1 MHARAMSIVI
11 TVSLMLAMGCVTPL
25 TEADLEKDL
34 DRAASSVPS
43 LGRKRIIPI
52 YAETKMAAWALL
64 ADAKSNPSSPMS
76 YRLSRGLAL
85 AARRGFG
92 VVVGGPYPALS
103 DQVVRNA
110 LTLHRE
116 RPFGGLTL
124 VFVSEKPPSEAL
136 SKAALSAG
144 ARLHHREFR

>member
-1 MHARAMSIVI
+1 MHVRAIPIVLS
-11 TVSLMLAMGCVTPL
+11 VSLMLAMGCVTPL

-34 DRAASSVPS
+34 DRAASSVPA

-52 YAETKMAAWALL
+52 YAETQMAAWALL
-64 ADAKSNPSSPMS
+64 ADAKSDPSSPMS
-76 YRLSRGLAL
+76 YRLSRGLAV

-116 RPFGGLTL
+116 RPLGGLTL
-124 VFVSEKPPSEAL
+124 VFVSAKPPSEAL
-136 SKAALSAG
+136 WEAATIAD
-144 ARLHHREFR
+144 ARLQHHQFR

>member
-1 MHARAMSIVI
+1 MHTRVIAIVLA
-11 TVSLMLAMGCVTPL
+11 VFLMLAMGCVTPF

-34 DRAASSVPS
+34 ARSASSVPA
-43 LGRKRIIPI
+43 LGRKRVIPI
-52 YAETKMAAWALL
+52 YAETQMAAWALL

-116 RPFGGLTL
+116 RPLGGLTL
-124 VFVSEKPPSEAL
+124 VFVSAKPPSEAL
-136 SKAALSAG
+136 REAAMSAD

>member
-1 MHARAMSIVI
+1 MHARVIAIVLA
-11 TVSLMLAMGCVTPL
+11 VSLMLAVGCVTPL

-34 DRAASSVPS
+34 ARSAASVPA
-43 LGRKRIIPI
+43 LGRKRVIPI

-64 ADAKSNPSSPMS
+64 ADAKSDPSSPMS

-116 RPFGGLTL
+116 RPLGGLAL
-124 VFVSEKPPSEAL
+124 VFVSAKPPSEAL
-136 SKAALSAG
+136 REAAASAD

>member
-1 MHARAMSIVI
+1 MHTRAIPIVSIF
-11 TVSLMLAMGCVTPL
+11 SLALAMGCVTPF
-25 TEADLEKDL
+25 TEADLERDL
-34 DRAASSVPS
+34 DRAAYSVPA

-64 ADAKSNPSSPMS
+64 ADAKSDPSSPMS
-76 YRLSRGLAL
+76 YRLSRGLAA

-110 LTLHRE
+110 LTLHHE
-116 RPFGGLTL
+116 RPFRGLKV
-124 VFVSEKPPSEAL
+124 VFVSAKPPSEAL
-136 SKAALSAG
+136 WKAATIAG
-144 ARLHHREFR
+144 ARLQHRLFQ

>member
-1 MHARAMSIVI
+1 MHARAIPIVLTI
-11 TVSLMLAMGCVTPL
+11 SLMLAMGCVTPL

-34 DRAASSVPS
+34 DRAASSVPA
-43 LGRKRIIPI
+43 LRRKRVIPI
-52 YAETKMAAWALL
+52 YAETKMAAWALI
-64 ADAKSNPSSPMS
+64 ADAKSDPSSPMS
-76 YRLSRGLAL
+76 YRLSRGLAA

-124 VFVSEKPPSEAL
+124 VFVSAKPPSEAL
-136 SKAALSAG
+136 REAAKSAN

>member
-1 MHARAMSIVI
+1 MRALAVRII
-11 TVSLMLAMGCVTPL
+11 LGVSLTLATGCITPL

-34 DRAASSVPS
+34 DRAASSVPG
-43 LGRKRIIPI
+43 LDRKRVIPI

-64 ADAKSNPSSPMS
+64 ADAKSDPSSPMS
-76 YRLSRGLAL
+76 YRLSRGLAS

-116 RPFGGLTL
+116 RSLGGLTL
-124 VFVSEKPPSEAL
+124 VYVSAKPPSDALREAA
-136 SKAALSAG
+136 KHAQ
-144 ARLHHREFR
+144 ARLYHREFR

>member
-1 MHARAMSIVI
+1 MYARAMPILISVY
-11 TVSLMLAMGCVTPL
+11 LMLAMGCVTPL

-34 DRAASSVPS
+34 GRAASSVPA

-76 YRLSRGLAL
+76 YRLSRGLAA

-110 LTLHRE
+110 LKLHRE
-116 RPFGGLTL
+116 RPLGGLML
-124 VFVSEKPPSEAL
+124 VFVSAKPPSEAL
-136 SKAALSAG
+136 WEAARHAD

>member
-1 MHARAMSIVI
+1 MHARAIAIVI
-11 TVSLMLAMGCVTPL
+11 SVSLMLAMGCVTPL
-25 TEADLEKDL
+25 TEADLEKEL
-34 DRAASSVPS
+34 ARSASSVPA

-64 ADAKSNPSSPMS
+64 ADAKSDPSSTMS
-76 YRLSRGLAL
+76 HRLSRGLAL

-116 RPFGGLTL
+116 RPLGGLTL
-124 VFVSEKPPSEAL
+124 VFVSAKPPSEAL
-136 SKAALSAG
+136 REAATSAD

>member
-1 MHARAMSIVI
+1 MHTRVIAIVLV
-11 TVSLMLAMGCVTPL
+11 VSLMLAMGCVTLL
-25 TEADLEKDL
+25 TEDDLEKDL
-34 DRAASSVPS
+34 DRAASSVPA
-43 LGRKRIIPI
+43 LGRKRVIPI

-64 ADAKSNPSSPMS
+64 ADAKSDPSSQMS
-76 YRLSRGLAL
+76 YRVSRGLAL

-116 RPFGGLTL
+116 RPLGGLTL
-124 VFVSEKPPSEAL
+124 VFVSAKPPSEAL
-136 SKAALSAG
+136 REAAASAD

>member
-1 MHARAMSIVI
+1 
-11 TVSLMLAMGCVTPL
+11 
-25 TEADLEKDL
+25 
-34 DRAASSVPS
+34 VPA

-52 YAETKMAAWALL
+52 YAETQMAAWALL
-64 ADAKSNPSSPMS
+64 ADAKSDPSSPMS
-76 YRLSRGLAL
+76 QRLSRGLAA

-116 RPFGGLTL
+116 RPLGGLTL
-124 VFVSEKPPSEAL
+124 VFVSAKPPSEAL
-136 SKAALSAG
+136 SKAAASAG

>member
-1 MHARAMSIVI
+1 MHARAVPIVLS
-11 TVSLMLAMGCVTPL
+11 VSLMLAMGCVTPF

-34 DRAASSVPS
+34 DRAASSVPA

-64 ADAKSNPSSPMS
+64 ADAKSDPSSPMS
-76 YRLSRGLAL
+76 YRLSRGLAV

-116 RPFGGLTL
+116 RPLGGLML
-124 VFVSEKPPSEAL
+124 VFVSAKPPSEAL
-136 SKAALSAG
+136 SQAAASVG
-144 ARLHHREFR
+144 ARLHHRQFR

>member
-1 MHARAMSIVI
+1 MQARIIPMVLGI
-11 TVSLMLAMGCVTPL
+11 SLMFAMGCITPF

-34 DRAASSVPS
+34 DRAASSVPA

-64 ADAKSNPSSPMS
+64 ADAKSDPSSPMS
-76 YRLSRGLAL
+76 YRLSRGLAA

-116 RPFGGLTL
+116 RPLGGLTL
-124 VFVSEKPPSEAL
+124 VFVSAKPPSEAL
-136 SKAALSAG
+136 WKAAKHAH

>member
-1 MHARAMSIVI
+1 MHARAVSIVLS
-11 TVSLMLAMGCVTPL
+11 VSLMLATGCVTPF

-34 DRAASSVPS
+34 DRAASSVPA

-64 ADAKSNPSSPMS
+64 ADAKSDPSSTMS

-116 RPFGGLTL
+116 RPLGGLTL
-124 VFVSEKPPSEAL
+124 VFVSAKPPSEAL
-136 SKAALSAG
+136 REAATSAN